1 MDYLV
6 KTTNFA
12 APVDH
17 KGRDKNCLGALTK
30 TLFATVAVTVALLS
44 SGSTAHAANAASSAV
59 AGNPADGYLRDRLL
73 KLGNLRSSPQPVTTG
88 TNLCYSTCSPSQTLS
103 NTCVSADAL
112 RDAHDRSNNTPRL
125 SLGKHG
131 FYASLIAQN

>member
-17 KGRDKNCLGALTK
+17 KGSDTICLGALTK
-30 TLFATVAVTVALLS
+30 TLFATLAVTVALLS
-44 SGSTAHAANAASSAV
+44 SGSTATAANAASSAL

-73 KLGNLRSSPQPVTTG
+73 KLGNSQLAMTAG
-88 TNLCYSTCSPSQTLS
+88 TNLCYSSCSPSQALS

-112 RDAHDRSNNTPRL
+112 RDAQDRAKTTPRI
-125 SLGKHG
+125 SMGKHG
-131 FYASLIAQN
+131 FYASLMAQN